1 MTKSLQHSYT
11 RSTVNNN
18 IQRPAKER
26 KTSAGFRNIPMN
38 VASGYNVLKSSKH
51 GLRCDQ
57 RSNRFIPLP
66 PPLPPRRY
74 DITPSYIKPNER
86 IKFYTFH
93 GYQMMSTTIPIPNP
107 SFGKDFVTATIVRRN
122 WYGIDGVEI
131 ILNILIPDTF
141 VVV

>member
-122 WYGIDGVEI
+122 WYEIDGVEI